1 MSETAAAI
9 LILPTLA
16 ALVLV
21 LECSRLGCTH
31 LSRRWAKPRAATA
44 QQTSEAYDPSPL
56 PDQIVNY

>member
-1 MSETAAAI
+1 MSDTLAAI

-31 LSRRWAKPRAATA
+31 LSRRLRKPRILDVRQPARA
-44 QQTSEAYDPSPL
+44 
-56 PDQIVNY
+56 